1 MRRLQFKFPSQ
12 IRISGWDFGSSARAM
27 NQASRV
33 ISAQADLVKVIRS
46 TTERKSMS
54 TKTTIKRVALVAVAA
69 LGFGMLSTVP
79 SQAYTSGYSLTVDA
93 NDTVSVGDTATATI
107 TQTFYASTSFDSITV
122 NAALVSGA
130 NKWTGAG
137 VNLTVSDST
146 TSATTNSGTGANRP
160 FIGWGG
166 KGAVSDSRTT
176 SSNIMGQFLTLG
188 RSGDNA
194 AFTNGTYGYAN
205 DSITVSSMD
214 SATTAN
220 GDNRYVTVTYTATL
234 YGALAAGTYTVA
246 FNSSSYT
253 AGSAG
258 GAVASLGSAT
268 WTVTVSAVDTVATS
282 GTLSLRTGTPS
293 TTSPFS
299 GTKEGSDSTTVAAK
313 SSTSTSTDP
322 EFSIFPALKNAA
334 ATASESMTVTVTG
347 NAYISAASAAVT
359 RPTSGT
365 TLTLKAGDGV
375 EVWSNGTAG
384 SAVVTVST
392 ASGLAL
398 GSKTV
403 YFTGNVTK
411 LAVVTDPAPTTIGKA
426 GTAGGSGI
434 SFVVKAT
441 DALGYVK
448 AGRTVTGYA
457 ADSSI
462 ISAVTCTEDDAAAA
476 YGGPGYYVCS
486 ATAAAG
492 STSGKSTTLTIR
504 TVDPAVT
511 TSTAY
516 ITTTQA
522 VSLGGSKN
530 KVTITLDKS
539 SYSPGEQMI
548 VTMKA
553 TDSSGNPV
561 YDGVSA
567 PTLTSNKT
575 IQGLSNV
582 ATTFTGGVADSV
594 SRNTD
599 GTVINSYTVFAPAA
613 EGDFSINGSFV
624 DAAGVTQLISATG
637 TVTGASQDAID
648 AANEATDAANAAT
661 DAANAAAEA
670 ADAATAAAQDAQA
683 AVAALATQVSSLIAG
698 IKAQIT
704 SLTNLVIKIQKKVKA

>member
-1 MRRLQFKFPSQ
+1 MRRFQFKFPSQ

-160 FIGWGG
+160 TVTFGN
-166 KGAVSDSRTT
+166 STYNTNS
-176 SSNIMGQFLTLG
+176 

-205 DSITVSSMD
+205 DSSTVSSGG
-214 SATTAN
+214 A
-220 GDNRYVTVTYTATL
+220 NRYVTVTYTATL